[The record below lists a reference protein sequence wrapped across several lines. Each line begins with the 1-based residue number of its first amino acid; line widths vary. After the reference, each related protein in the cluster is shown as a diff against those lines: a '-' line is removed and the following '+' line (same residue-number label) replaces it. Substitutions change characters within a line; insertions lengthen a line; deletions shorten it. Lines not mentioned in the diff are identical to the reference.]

1 MKAGAI
7 QHKPLIQSMW
17 PAAGPHVWIRG
28 AALAVLGVMLL
39 TLSAKLK
46 VPFYPVPMTMQTFV
60 VLVLGAAYGARLG
73 AMTVLAYL
81 ALGALGLPVFADTPE
96 RGVGLVYMAGPT
108 GGFLIGF
115 VAAAFVVG
123 TLAERGWDRSLAWL
137 FAAMAIGHAALFA
150 FGVAWLAA
158 LIGWPKAWALGVAPF
173 YLATLLKTAL
183 GAATVAGLR
192 SITAHAQSAKDQ

>member
-7 QHKPLIQSMW
+7 QHRPLIQTLW
-17 PAAGPHVWIRG
+17 PAAGPYVWIRG
-28 AALAVLGVMLL
+28 VSLAFLGVALL

-73 AMTVLAYL
+73 ALTVLAYL
-81 ALGALGLPVFADTPE
+81 ALGAAGLPVFADTPE
-96 RGVGLVYMAGPT
+96 RGIGLAYMAGPT

-115 VAAAFVVG
+115 AAAAFIVG
-123 TLAERGWDRSLAWL
+123 VLAERGWNRSVAWL
-137 FAAMAIGHAALFA
+137 FAAMAVGHAVLFA
-150 FGVAWLAA
+150 FGVTWLAA

-183 GAATVAGLR
+183 GAATIAGLQ
-192 SITAHAQSAKDQ
+192 SLTAQVQGAKDR

>member
-7 QHKPLIQSMW
+7 QHRPLIQTLW
-17 PAAGPHVWIRG
+17 PAAGPYVWIRSVS
-28 AALAVLGVMLL
+28 LAFLGVALL

-73 AMTVLAYL
+73 ALTVLAYL
-81 ALGALGLPVFADTPE
+81 ALGAAGLPVFADTPE
-96 RGVGLVYMAGPT
+96 RGIGLAYMAGPT

-115 VAAAFVVG
+115 AAAAFIVG
-123 TLAERGWDRSLAWL
+123 VLAERGWNRSVAWL
-137 FAAMAIGHAALFA
+137 FAAMAVGHAVLFA
-150 FGVAWLAA
+150 FGVTWLAA

-183 GAATVAGLR
+183 GAATIAGLQ
-192 SITAHAQSAKDQ
+192 SLTAQVQGAKDR